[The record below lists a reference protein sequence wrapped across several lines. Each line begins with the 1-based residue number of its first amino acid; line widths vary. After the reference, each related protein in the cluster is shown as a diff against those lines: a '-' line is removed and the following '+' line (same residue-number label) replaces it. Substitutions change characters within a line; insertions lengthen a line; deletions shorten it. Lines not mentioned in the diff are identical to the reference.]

1 MKLLNTE
8 GLCPCGLHRVPTLA
22 TPRSPCPASWQPS
35 TAQRWARGKQS
46 RPDAGPVQTHEPGC
60 QPCFCHFPALRALG
74 KSLCVTEPQFPC
86 MENGDEK
93 TSWITVRVKQDDPC
107 EACDLCP
114 GQGMLAG
121 VLVINQQ
128 FVLSQLPSPKEILA
142 SWNLSLKGL
151 WGSVV
156 M

>member
-1 MKLLNTE
+1 
-8 GLCPCGLHRVPTLA
+8 
-22 TPRSPCPASWQPS
+22 
-35 TAQRWARGKQS
+35 
-46 RPDAGPVQTHEPGC
+46 
-60 QPCFCHFPALRALG
+60 
-74 KSLCVTEPQFPC
+74 

-93 TSWITVRVKQDDPC
+93 TSWIMVRVKQDDPC
-107 EACDLCP
+107 KAFALCL

-121 VLVINQQ
+121 VLVINQW
-128 FVLSQLPSPKEILA
+128 FLLSHLPSPKEILA